1 MGWKK
6 INKQKKKQKTLI
18 IIFLYPHSP
27 FMEKGLTD
35 LAHSRFK
42 PTSSTSQSKN
52 DYGDQLMFSTRN
64 VDCSTTT
71 EIKEEDLTHRGK
83 LFFEGYSE
91 ELKCPEIRR
100 QP

>member
-6 INKQKKKQKTLI
+6 NKQTKEKKKTLI

-35 LAHSRFK
+35 LAHSGFK
-42 PTSSTSQSKN
+42 PTSATSQSKN

-71 EIKEEDLTHRGK
+71 EIKEEDLTHKGK
-83 LFFEGYSE
+83 FFF
-91 ELKCPEIRR
+91 
-100 QP
+100 